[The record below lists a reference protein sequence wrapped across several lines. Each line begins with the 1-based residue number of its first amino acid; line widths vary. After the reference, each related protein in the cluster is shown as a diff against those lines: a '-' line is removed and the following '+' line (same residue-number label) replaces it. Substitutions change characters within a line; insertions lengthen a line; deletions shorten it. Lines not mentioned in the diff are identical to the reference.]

1 MTSGSVSSTEV
12 HRGPYVIST
21 DPARLD
27 ASAIS
32 DYLARSYWAS
42 NRTRDQVD
50 RSLANSL
57 CFGLY
62 HDGRQI
68 GFARVIT
75 DAATFAYLCDVYVLE
90 EYRGEGLGKWLV
102 ETALAHPSLE
112 GLRRWLLATRDAH
125 ELYRQFGFAELA
137 NPGRWME
144 IFDPGAATIQGRS
157 HERAAC
163 AINPDSRGGR
173 RE

>member
-1 MTSGSVSSTEV
+1 MAAPVEWT
-12 HRGPYVIST
+12 RGAWTVST
-21 DPARLD
+21 DRARLD
-27 ASAIS
+27 RELTARTLAGVYWSPGIPREVVEGAIEH
-32 DYLARSYWAS
+32 
-42 NRTRDQVD
+42 
-50 RSLANSL
+50 SL

-62 HDGRQI
+62 REGAGQV
-68 GFARVIT
+68 GFARFVT
-75 DAATFAYLCDVYVLE
+75 DYYTFAYLCDVFVLE
-90 EYRGEGLGKWLV
+90 SERGQGAGKFLMECVMAYPGLDR
-102 ETALAHPSLE
+102 
-112 GLRRWLLATRDAH
+112 LRRLMLVTRDAH